1 MYQKT
6 IKAPRPA
13 VVVIIP
19 FYNGANWVERAIRS
33 VVAQTVQ
40 PDEFI
45 IVNDGSKPEERA
57 ALGKM
62 AEKYP
67 FRIIDKENGGQG
79 SARNL
84 GVAQSTSD
92 FICFLDQDD
101 FYLENHIEILTDN
114 LPEKDARLGFV
125 YADLHI
131 ADGDGGLIF
140 TSSVKEH
147 SPSNPK
153 KSLIDLLRSDMF
165 VLPSASIITRK
176 AFEAVGGF
184 DDQFMGYEDDDLF
197 LRIFRKGF
205 TNYYV
210 DEPVT
215 VWCIH
220 GESTSYS
227 VRMSRSRFKYFMKL
241 SQQFP
246 DNPDRGLYFFRDC
259 IAPRFG
265 QAFLADAV
273 KATTKKSPDKRELVE
288 FLTRYAQILRQSKHI
303 RRKLKL
309 KFTLIAFVLASSP
322 PWAIRVMRY
331 ATLAPSIRRRLVT

>member
-1 MYQKT
+1 MEKKSIPT
-6 IKAPRPA
+6 VA
-13 VVVIIP
+13 VVIP
-19 FYNGANWVERAIRS
+19 FYNGARWIERAFRS
-33 VVAQTVQ
+33 VTDQTV
-40 PDEFI
+40 PADERI
-45 IVNDGSKPEERA
+45 VVNDGSRSDERA
-57 ALGKM
+57 ALQPL
-62 AEKYP
+62 ADKYG
-67 FRIIDKENGGQG
+67 FRIIDKPNGGQG
-79 SARNL
+79 SARNA
-84 GVAQSTSD
+84 GVAASRSD
-92 FICFLDQDD
+92 YICFLDQDD

-114 LPEKDARLGFV
+114 LPEKDPRLGFV

-165 VLPSASIITRK
+165 VLPSASIIRRK

-184 DDQFMGYEDDDLF
+184 DDQFTGYEDDDLF

-227 VRMSRSRFKYFMKL
+227 VRMSRSRFKYFVKL
-241 SQQFP
+241 TEQFP

-265 QAFLADAV
+265 RAFLADAI
-273 KATTKKSPDKRELVE
+273 KATTKKSPDKQELVE

-309 KFTLIAFVLASSP
+309 KFTLIAFVLRCSP
-322 PWAIRVMRY
+322 PWAIKAMRY
-331 ATLAPSIRRRLVT
+331 ATLAPSIRRHLVN

>member
-1 MYQKT
+1 MNTQKANRKPNT
-6 IKAPRPA
+6 V
-13 VVVIIP
+13 VVVIP
-19 FYNGANWVERAIRS
+19 YYNGSRWIERAVKS
-33 VVAQTVQ
+33 VAEQTVK

-45 IVNDGSKPEERA
+45 VVNDGSKIEERA
-57 ALGKM
+57 ALTPL
-62 AEKYP
+62 ADKYG
-67 FRIIDKENGGQG
+67 FRIIDKPNGGQG
-79 SARNL
+79 SARNT
-84 GVAQSTSD
+84 GVAASTSD
-92 FICFLDQDD
+92 YICFLDQDD
-101 FYLENHIEILTDN
+101 FYLENHIEILTEN
-114 LPEKDARLGFV
+114 LPEKDLRLGFV

-176 AFEAVGGF
+176 AFESVGGF
-184 DDQFMGYEDDDLF
+184 DEQFMGYEDDDLF

-227 VRMSRSRFKYFMKL
+227 VKMSRSRFKYFVKL
-241 SQQFP
+241 SQQYP
-246 DNPDRGLYFFRDC
+246 DNPERGLYFFRDC

-265 QAFLADAV
+265 RAFLADAV
-273 KATTKKSPDKRELVE
+273 KATVKRSADKPEIVSFLSEYAKS
-288 FLTRYAQILRQSKHI
+288 LRDSAHI
-303 RRKLKL
+303 RRKLKM
-309 KFTLIAFVLASSP
+309 KFTLIAFILQCAP
-322 PWAIRVMRY
+322 PWAIKAMRY
-331 ATLAPSIRRRLVT
+331 ATLAPAIRRRLVA